1 VHAAEFSVWFLNR
14 DAYDWDRFIAMKD
27 LRDWNYKR
35 FTLVLSIFITFLFIL
50 PGSSTAYSRTDRNT
64 FQRSIVDS
72 RQQLNP
78 RFKKVK
84 RKKTKYIIVHTSEL
98 GLKTTLR
105 VVSKGKHFRNG
116 RRTHGGHTHYVIA
129 RNGRTYRIMDKK
141 YVADHAG
148 RSMWD
153 GETDLSKISIGIE
166 LVGYH
171 YAPISDKQYRSV
183 GMLIDILQGA
193 YNLDDRA
200 VLTHSQ
206 VAYGTPNR
214 WFRRDHRGRK
224 RCAKNFIR
232 AKAELGSK
240 WSYDPDV
247 YAGRLMADSQLSD
260 VFYSQDRADSQPDEA
275 NIISKL
281 NTAWVIAGED
291 YDSRTTVYQFPNGN
305 LYPGT
310 RIAEKIGWDR
320 IPAKTMVFLNQESKV
335 ELSKDDGPVKTISD
349 GITAWSLAG
358 KSYNHDTT
366 IYFLPSGRIKPGS
379 MISDWDDL
387 PMRTKLIIGYKGP
400 YPLRKDNSAFR
411 IAGSTYKDQQ
421 TIYYLPSKKLLGGNK
436 IKDFSRL
443 QNGTLVF
450 LPAAL

>member
-1 VHAAEFSVWFLNR
+1 
-14 DAYDWDRFIAMKD
+14 MKD
-27 LRDWNYKR
+27 RKGWNNKQ
-35 FTLVLSIFITFLFIL
+35 FTLAAAIFITFLFIL
-50 PGSSTAYSRTDRNT
+50 PALSAASTRTERVT
-64 FQRSIVDS
+64 FQRSIVDY
-72 RQQLNP
+72 RPRLNP
-78 RFKKVK
+78 RYKKVE
-84 RKKTKYIIVHTSEL
+84 RKKTNYIVVHTSEL

-105 VVSKGKHFRNG
+105 VVSKGKRFRNG
-116 RRTHGGHTHYVIA
+116 RRTDGGHTHYVIA
-129 RNGRTYRIMDKK
+129 RNGRTYRIMNKS

-148 RSMWD
+148 RSMWN
-153 GETDLSKISIGIE
+153 GQTDLSKISIGIE

-183 GMLIDILQGA
+183 GLLIDILQNV

-214 WFRRDHRGRK
+214 WFRKNHRGRK

-232 AKAELGSK
+232 AKAGLGSS
-240 WSYDPDV
+240 WRYDPDV
-247 YAGRLMADSQLSD
+247 NAGRLTADAQLAD
-260 VFYSQDRADSQPDEA
+260 VFYSQRSIDTQSDEA

-291 YDSRTTVYQFPNGN
+291 YDSNTTVYQFPNGGR
-305 LYPGT
+305 YTGAQ
-310 RIAEKIGWDR
+310 IAEKIGWNR
-320 IPAKTMVFLNQESKV
+320 IPAKTVVLLNQESKV
-335 ELSKDDGPVKTISD
+335 ALLKDNGPVKTISD

-387 PMRTKLIIGYKGP
+387 PIRTRIIIGYKGP
-400 YPLRKDNSAFR
+400 YSLRKDNSAFR
-411 IAGSTYKDQQ
+411 IAGSSYKDRQ
-421 TIYYLPSKKLLGGNK
+421 TLYYLPSKQLLSGNE
-436 IKDFSRL
+436 IKDFSQIQR
-443 QNGTLVF
+443 GTLVF
-450 LPAAL
+450 LPATL